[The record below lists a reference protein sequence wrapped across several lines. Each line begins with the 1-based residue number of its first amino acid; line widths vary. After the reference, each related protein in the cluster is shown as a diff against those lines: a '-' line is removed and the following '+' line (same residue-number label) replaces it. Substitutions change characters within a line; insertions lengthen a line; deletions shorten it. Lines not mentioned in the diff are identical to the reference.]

1 MTDSDAQAARKAA
14 DLEEVLAGLALP
26 QKRLSPKYFY
36 DERGSKLFEAITEQP
51 EYYPTRTEIGILEAN
66 IQAIGD
72 ALGTGV
78 SLIEFGAGASV
89 KVRILLD
96 HVPGIGVFVP
106 VDISGDH
113 LQAAAD
119 TLALAYPNIEVLPV
133 TADFTRPFQLPS
145 PRVMPDRNIVFF
157 PGSTIGNFPP
167 EAAQELLTTMRRTA
181 GDGGGLL
188 IGVDLKKDA
197 NVLERAYNDKAGV
210 TAAFNCN
217 MLHHLNGRLGTNFR
231 PEAFKHRAIYNEDEG
246 RIEMHLVSQCRQSV
260 NLAGQQFEFAPDEY
274 LLTEC
279 SYKFS
284 LEDFAAL
291 ADAAGFTVDTV
302 WQDAAGLFSVQNCR
316 TKY

>member
-51 EYYPTRTEIGILEAN
+51 EYYPTRTEIGILEEN
-66 IQAIGD
+66 IQAIGE
-72 ALGTGV
+72 AQGTGV

-106 VDISGDH
+106 VDVSGEH

-188 IGVDLKKDA
+188 IGVALKKDA
-197 NVLERAYNDKAGV
+197 DVLERSGRRRGIDRRLCGSQGRA
-210 TAAFNCN
+210 
-217 MLHHLNGRLGTNFR
+217 LRRGRLWSGVRWRGR
-231 PEAFKHRAIYNEDEG
+231 PPRSPARNAPFPRRSGRRPPRRA
-246 RIEMHLVSQCRQSV
+246 
-260 NLAGQQFEFAPDEY
+260 AAPR
-274 LLTEC
+274 
-279 SYKFS
+279 
-284 LEDFAAL
+284 
-291 ADAAGFTVDTV
+291 AAGP
-302 WQDAAGLFSVQNCR
+302 
-316 TKY
+316 